1 MKIENEYIYIS
12 GTTKE
17 RKDSDPINQMVV
29 LLHGYGADGQDLID
43 IGAHWGDVLPNT
55 LFVAPNAPTLCEQNP
70 FGYQWF
76 SLLSYDEDRML
87 RGLDSA
93 SRILTAYLEEL
104 MEKYKVASDHVALMG
119 FSQGAM
125 LSLYQGF
132 FENHALA
139 GVLAYSGTFFAPS
152 SKPLHT
158 PPTLLIHGDKDL
170 VVPLSGS
177 IEGENLIKSY
187 GAEVNFHICQGLGHG
202 IDPKGIQIGQEFLQ
216 KVLNRETMKK
226 QVNF

>member
-12 GTTKE
+12 GTSGE
-17 RKDSDPINQMVV
+17 RKDTDDIHQMVV

-87 RGLDSA
+87 RGLESA
-93 SRILTAYLEEL
+93 SKILTTYLDDL
-104 MEKYKVASDHVALMG
+104 VDKYKIADGRMALMG

-132 FENHALA
+132 FQKQNLA
-139 GVLAYSGTFFAPS
+139 GVLAYSGALFTPPE
-152 SKPLHT
+152 KPLQT

-170 VVPLSGS
+170 VVPLSSS
-177 IEGENLIKSY
+177 IQAEEQIKSF
-187 GAEVNFHICQGLGHG
+187 GGTINFHICQGLGHG

-216 KVLNRETMKK
+216 KVFNHETIKK
-226 QVNF
+226 